1 MQQHITN
8 KLFTQLF
15 QAGKLLLKGSNSE
28 RIKKW
33 QPEKHEVLVHPS
45 GKLLQLCMTAFPVLP
60 KACWELPKEDKY
72 PTTRELLLHQS

>member
-33 QPEKHEVLVHPS
+33 QPEKTRDVGPS
-45 GKLLQLCMTAFPVLP
+45 LR
-60 KACWELPKEDKY
+60 KASAIMHDCIPCPSEGMLG
-72 PTTRELLLHQS
+72 TSQGR